1 MFILAIVFLPGKP
14 EYVQGLIMIG
24 LARCIAMVIVWN
36 DLACGNRE
44 YAAGLVAFNSV
55 FQVLFY
61 SLYAWFFLTWLPPFL
76 GMNSTVIA
84 ISISDIA
91 FSVMIYLGIPLIA
104 GFISRKILT
113 TYKGNDWYEHTFL
126 PKISP
131 ITLIALLLT
140 IVIMFSIK
148 GETIVSLPFDVLI
161 IALPLTLYF
170 IIMFFVSWYLS
181 RWMGTNYEKTT
192 TLSFTAASN
201 NFELA
206 IAVAIAV
213 FGISSGQAFAAV
225 IGPLIEV
232 PIMLLLVKAAL
243 KQKIS
248 MKESR

>member
-1 MFILAIVFLPGKP
+1 
-14 EYVQGLIMIG
+14 
-24 LARCIAMVIVWN
+24 
-36 DLACGNRE
+36 
-44 YAAGLVAFNSV
+44 
-55 FQVLFY
+55 
-61 SLYAWFFLTWLPPFL
+61 
-76 GMNSTVIA
+76 MNSTEIA

-104 GFISRKILT
+104 GFISRKTLIAI
-113 TYKGNDWYEHTFL
+113 KGNNWYEYTFL

-131 ITLIALLLT
+131 LTLIALLLT
-140 IVIMFSIK
+140 IIIMFSIK
-148 GETIVSLPFDVLI
+148 GETIISLPFDVLI

-232 PIMLLLVKAAL
+232 PIMLLLVKFAL
-243 KQKIS
+243 KQKVL
-248 MKESR
+248 MKESS